1 MRAALLIGYGG
12 PNQLVVSDEVPVPV
26 PGQDEVLIRV
36 AACGVNNTD
45 INTRVGWYSA
55 SVAAAT
61 ADGGFGVDDPVAA
74 AWGSAAMQFPR
85 IQGADICGTVVVGP
99 DHLVG
104 CRVIVD
110 PILRDPSDPD
120 NRAQVGY
127 LGSERDGGF
136 AEYVCVPLSNLH
148 PVRSELSDVE
158 LAAIACSGGAAEH
171 MLARAGVNA
180 GETVVVTGAS
190 GGVGTFLV
198 QLARRRGAR
207 VIAVASAEKAD
218 VVRAIGADAVV
229 PREAP
234 DLIAEVR
241 AAAAGPIDVV
251 ADVVGGAAAFAGWLE
266 LLRVGGRYTT
276 AGAIAGPMV
285 QLDLRTLYLKDLSLF
300 GATVFPS
307 SLFADLVGYIERGEV
322 QPVVAATFALGQ
334 IHEAQAAFAR
344 KAHTGSIV
352 ITL

>member
-1 MRAALLIGYGG
+1 
-12 PNQLVVSDEVPVPV
+12 
-26 PGQDEVLIRV
+26 
-36 AACGVNNTD
+36 
-45 INTRVGWYSA
+45 
-55 SVAAAT
+55 
-61 ADGGFGVDDPVAA
+61 
-74 AWGSAAMQFPR
+74 
-85 IQGADICGTVVVGP
+85 
-99 DHLVG
+99 
-104 CRVIVD
+104 
-110 PILRDPSDPD
+110 
-120 NRAQVGY
+120 
-127 LGSERDGGF
+127 
-136 AEYVCVPLSNLH
+136 
-148 PVRSELSDVE
+148 
-158 LAAIACSGGAAEH
+158 
-171 MLARAGVNA
+171 
-180 GETVVVTGAS
+180 
-190 GGVGTFLV
+190 
-198 QLARRRGAR
+198 